1 MDIVLV
7 LDSNTIIL
15 ENENDFELKASVRC
29 AVGVV
34 CMVES

>member
-1 MDIVLV
+1 MDVV
-7 LDSNTIIL
+7 LDSNTIVL
-15 ENENDFELKASVRC
+15 ENGNDSKLVAVRC